1 MKNVTLIIFCLMPA
15 LTSVAQYD
23 TSYNSTYYRQKV
35 TQFRLL
41 QNNEGG
47 DYIFLG
53 DSITDI
59 GEWVEILNNK
69 KVKNRGISSDN
80 TFGVLAR
87 LDEVIS
93 RKPAKLFIMIGINDV
108 ANNVPDSIIVRNY
121 TKIIKRINEESPA
134 TQVYIQ
140 SVLPTN
146 NNFTEFKRHQ
156 NKDEHVKAINKAL
169 KVLAGQMNCVYVDL
183 YAVMLDSEGKFDKQY
198 TNDGLHLTGEGY
210 MVWKNEL
217 EKSGCL
223 K

>member
-1 MKNVTLIIFCLMPA
+1 MKSVTLIILCLMPA
-15 LTSVAQYD
+15 LVSVAQYD

-59 GEWVEILNNK
+59 GEWAEILNNK

-169 KVLAGQMNCVYVDL
+169 KALAENTNSVFVDL
-183 YAVMLDSEGKFDKQY
+183 YAAMLDNEGKLDKKY

-223 K
+223 M